1 MKRRSDSK
9 NEITKTRI
17 FPQRTTRKLENSKEI
32 DGDGK
37 KSHKEAVQQEK
48 IESTRTK
55 RKE

>member
-1 MKRRSDSK
+1 
-9 NEITKTRI
+9 
-17 FPQRTTRKLENSKEI
+17 LENSKEI